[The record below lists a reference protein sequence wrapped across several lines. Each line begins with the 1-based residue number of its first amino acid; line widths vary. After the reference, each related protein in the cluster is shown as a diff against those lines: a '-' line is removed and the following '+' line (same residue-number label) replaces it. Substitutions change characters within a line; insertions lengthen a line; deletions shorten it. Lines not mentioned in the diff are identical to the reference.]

1 MKEARLDVTIC
12 NILEIAPAAQARSIS
27 TAVGGR
33 EMTKQKRVDNSKFL
47 ERAIALRNRIK
58 ARTGAKFDV
67 SALIRESRQ
76 GHRLKQ

>member
-1 MKEARLDVTIC
+1 
-12 NILEIAPAAQARSIS
+12 
-27 TAVGGR
+27 
-33 EMTKQKRVDNSKFL
+33 MTKQKRVDNSKFL

-76 GHRLKQ
+76 GHS